1 MTTRAAAV
9 AWLSIMS
16 GCGDEDETA
25 PPVGT
30 WAFSCREL
38 FPGAGLY
45 FAGTNTTTANDW
57 EIKLAF
63 STSAGGCATP
73 IMRFRAHGPQMVG
86 GPVDEPEGATAI
98 DFIVTARYLTLHDEA
113 ARGVLATLGCD
124 ASGFALE
131 QEVNLNA
138 MGCGGFAAS
147 LQACPADYDIFTIEG
162 DTLYIGKRPAQGDIC
177 APERRPT
184 ELDRSWPFIRQ

>member
-1 MTTRAAAV
+1 MNHLRAAAV
-9 AWLSIMS
+9 ALMIVVS
-16 GCGDEDETA
+16 GCSEDDTE

-45 FAGTNTTTANDW
+45 FAGTNTTTASDW
-57 EIKLAF
+57 EIRLAF
-63 STSAGGCATP
+63 SATAGGCAAP
-73 IMRFRAHGPQMVG
+73 IMSFRAHGPLTVG
-86 GPVDEPEGATAI
+86 DPVEVPAGATAI

-124 ASGFALE
+124 ASGFALGA
-131 QEVNLNA
+131 EVNLNA

-184 ELDRSWPFIRQ
+184 ELDRSWPFIKQ